1 MTHTTTATRTAFAEL
16 RFDEFD
22 LVCAGAKEEAIEFPA
37 GEEKPSKRLQRQARP
52 NLELNGGTAP
62 KAIILIDQGL

>member
-1 MTHTTTATRTAFAEL
+1 
-16 RFDEFD
+16 
-22 LVCAGAKEEAIEFPA
+22 VCAGAKEEAIEFPA